1 MPIEIKVLLLFGL
14 GWVVYEYVKQS
25 IIKSIKENEKLKW
38 LYLINQ
44 FIEKLWKPL

>member
-14 GWVVYEYVKQS
+14 GWFVYEYVKQS

-38 LYLINQ
+38 YSMVDQLKIKM
-44 FIEKLWKPL
+44 FKPL